1 MIIRTNVSVV
11 NEPVKQK
18 VVQNVA
24 PKKEKVSK
32 PKKEKKVI
40 GVEEVINE
48 LQPIEEENQMGE
60 V

>member
-1 MIIRTNVSVV
+1 MIIRTNRVKSV
-11 NEPVKQK
+11 EQK

-40 GVEEVINE
+40 MVEEVINE